1 MEIYRNLA
9 NLRFQGRS
17 QGLFNVEAKEV
28 GILEVV
34 LRFSVGPG
42 QLYRGGETSEAG
54 GFSAMLTPTV

>member
-1 MEIYRNLA
+1 MEIYRTLA
-9 NLRFQGRS
+9 SLRFQGRS

-42 QLYRGGETSEAG
+42 HLQCNESFQKRVLQ
-54 GFSAMLTPTV
+54 